1 MALSDYDKQ
10 VREAGYNYIPRT
22 EFLLSPFKIPEIKP
36 IVDTGTGGI
45 PTLIPR
51 DSGGSG
57 ALQAGDINYGDFS
70 KAGFDAYANRQ
81 PTPLVDNLYQSKLDK
96 TFMGFPSYKEQELTG
111 PDMGEYIA
119 SGTDIPLELTR
130 AGKIQESLGGIKE
143 GIGGFVDKMGGFG
156 PVSAVLSRM
165 DKFDTLPE
173 LDQQFIKQSMGYRG
187 PTVFGEN
194 TGGGYVDPFGVNV
207 RSAFGNYAEKVRDDF
222 SSLED
227 SLTGR
232 LTDKYGAQFNPAT
245 GLFESDDEEA
255 AALANKNTKMMRK
268 KYAFR
273 KKQLE
278 QQAFDEEIAAKK
290 AAEEAEKARLEKER
304 TAVIQGLLDEGGYDS
319 TSSKSDRDRSTVT
332 ESSAAA
338 TKGVGGGGYTASDSV
353 RESQR
358 GNYGSSSGGVRDSG
372 GSTGG
377 YSYGG
382 GGRQGFG
389 YGLADG
395 GRVYYMD
402 GGLADLVDIYD

>member
-10 VREAGYNYIPRT
+10 VREARYNYIPRT
-22 EFLLSPFKIPEIKP
+22 EFLLNPFKIPESKP
-36 IVDTGTGGI
+36 IVDTETGGI

-51 DSGGSG
+51 DSGGGG

-130 AGKIQESLGGIKE
+130 AGRIQESLGGIKE

-173 LDQQFIKQSMGYRG
+173 LDQHFIEQSMGYRG

-227 SLTGR
+227 SLAGR

-255 AALANKNTKMMRK
+255 AALANKKTKLMRK
-268 KYAFR
+268 KYTFR

-278 QQAFDEEIAAKK
+278 QQAFDEDVARKK
-290 AAEEAEKARLEKER
+290 AEAEAQQ
-304 TAVIQGLLDEGGYDS
+304 IQDDL
-319 TSSKSDRDRSTVT
+319 
-332 ESSAAA
+332 AAA
-338 TKGVGGGGYTASDSV
+338 AASKNKAAALEAIKKQGEADYNPNIHGDTNYGQDSQGNQSFDFGGGFGIGSDGGPVSN
-353 RESQR
+353 RTGR
-358 GNYGSSSGGVRDSG
+358 GR
-372 GSTGG
+372 TG
-377 YSYGG
+377 
-382 GGRQGFG
+382 FM
-389 YGLADG
+389 DG
-395 GRVYYMD
+395 GRIYYMD

>member
-1 MALSDYDKQ
+1 MALSDYDKK

-22 EFLLSPFKIPEIKP
+22 EFLLNPFKIPESKP
-36 IVDTGTGGI
+36 IVDTETGGI

-51 DSGGSG
+51 DSGGGG

-130 AGKIQESLGGIKE
+130 AGRIQESLGGIKE

-173 LDQQFIKQSMGYRG
+173 LDQQFIEQSMGYRG

-227 SLTGR
+227 SLAGR

-255 AALANKNTKMMRK
+255 AALANKKTKLMRK
-268 KYAFR
+268 KYTFR

-278 QQAFDEEIAAKK
+278 QQAFDEDVARKK
-290 AAEEAEKARLEKER
+290 AEAEAQQ
-304 TAVIQGLLDEGGYDS
+304 IQDDL
-319 TSSKSDRDRSTVT
+319 
-332 ESSAAA
+332 AAA
-338 TKGVGGGGYTASDSV
+338 AASKNKAAALEAIKKQGEADYNPNIHGDTNYGQDSQGNQSFDFGGGFGIGSDGGPVSN
-353 RESQR
+353 RTGR
-358 GNYGSSSGGVRDSG
+358 GR
-372 GSTGG
+372 TG
-377 YSYGG
+377 
-382 GGRQGFG
+382 FM
-389 YGLADG
+389 DG
-395 GRVYYMD
+395 GRIYYMD

>member
-22 EFLLSPFKIPEIKP
+22 EFLLNPFKIPESKP

-57 ALQAGDINYGDFS
+57 ALQASDINYGDFS

-255 AALANKNTKMMRK
+255 AALANKKTKLMRK
-268 KYAFR
+268 KYTFR

-290 AAEEAEKARLEKER
+290 AAEEAEKARLERER

-319 TSSKSDRDRSTVT
+319 TSSRSDRDRSTVT

-358 GNYGSSSGGVRDSG
+358 GNYGSSSGGSRLGSG
-372 GSTGG
+372 MTS
-377 YSYGG
+377 SQHSAF
-382 GGRQGFG
+382 RM
-389 YGLADG
+389 ADG
-395 GRVYYMD
+395 GRIYYMD

>member
-1 MALSDYDKQ
+1 
-10 VREAGYNYIPRT
+10 
-22 EFLLSPFKIPEIKP
+22 
-36 IVDTGTGGI
+36 
-45 PTLIPR
+45 
-51 DSGGSG
+51 
-57 ALQAGDINYGDFS
+57 
-70 KAGFDAYANRQ
+70 
-81 PTPLVDNLYQSKLDK
+81 
-96 TFMGFPSYKEQELTG
+96 
-111 PDMGEYIA
+111 MGEYIA

-130 AGKIQESLGGIKE
+130 AGRIQESLGGIKE
-143 GIGGFVDKMGGFG
+143 GIGSFVNKIGGFG

-173 LDQQFIKQSMGYRG
+173 LDQQFIKQSMGYTG

-255 AALANKNTKMMRK
+255 AALANKKTKLMRK
-268 KYAFR
+268 KYTFR

-278 QQAFDEEIAAKK
+278 QQAFDEDVARKKAEAEAA
-290 AAEEAEKARLEKER
+290 AAEEERKAAIIRER
-304 TAVIQGLLDEGGYDS
+304 EFAAQGR
-319 TSSKSDRDRSTVT
+319 SDPNDPSRQ
-332 ESSAAA
+332 
-338 TKGVGGGGYTASDSV
+338 GASG
-353 RESQR
+353 RR
-358 GNYGSSSGGVRDSG
+358 PGSGSGPTVRDDQGDRGSG
-372 GSTGG
+372 QTGG
-377 YSYGG
+377 YSYDS

>member
-1 MALSDYDKQ
+1 MPPNFYN
-10 VREAGYNYIPRT
+10 AGDQAIYSAGDFFIPQERFRAAPYSVNQPT
-22 EFLLSPFKIPEIKP
+22 NPDEVPA
-36 IVDTGTGGI
+36 GI
-45 PTLIPR
+45 PTVYRPQ
-51 DSGGSG
+51 SNMTGG
-57 ALQAGDINYGDFS
+57 ALQAGDINYDSFA

-81 PTPLVDNLYQSKLDK
+81 PSPLVDNLYQSKLDK
-96 TFMGFPSYKEQELTG
+96 SFMGFPSYQQQQLTG

-119 SGTDIPLELTR
+119 SNTDVPLELTT
-130 AGKIQESLGGIKE
+130 AGKIQNTLGDMGKGITGLANK
-143 GIGGFVDKMGGFG
+143 IGGFG
-156 PVSAVLSRM
+156 PVSMLLGSM

-222 SSLED
+222 SGLEE

-255 AALANKNTKMMRK
+255 AALANKNTAMMRK

-278 QQAFDEEIAAKK
+278 QQAFDEDMAAKK
-290 AAEEAEKARLEKER
+290 AAAEAEAARLERER
-304 TAVIQGLLDEGGYDS
+304 VGAVQGLLNEGSYVS
-319 TSSKSDRDRSTVT
+319 
-332 ESSAAA
+332 
-338 TKGVGGGGYTASDSV
+338 
-353 RESQR
+353 
-358 GNYGSSSGGVRDSG
+358 RDSG
-372 GSTGG
+372 G
-377 YSYGG
+377 YSASDRAVG
-382 GGRQGFG
+382 GGREATNAQGQNAAQATAAGTGTSQG
-389 YGLADG
+389 YSQHYAGG